1 MSQSNGQLLEAA
13 LAYARLGY
21 PVFPCAP
28 GGKTP
33 ITKHGCKDATTDE
46 KQVEAW
52 WRQTPNANIG
62 LGTTGLLV
70 IDVDGAENPWLA
82 DEPEKARTFAGTALS
97 LTPRGGRHHVFRQP
111 PGRSWG
117 NTLGKLAPKV
127 DTRGNGGYI
136 VAPPSVVDGKSYR
149 WAEGAGLDRPPGEL
163 PEPPGW
169 LAAVF
174 DNGRT
179 RTTRQLRIVQASG
192 DVEVRALAYLDSMP
206 PAISGQGGHNAT
218 YAAATALVHGFGLP
232 QDRALELLLSHYNPR
247 CQPPWTEKELRHKVE
262 DAAAKPHD
270 FPFGW
275 LRDQE
280 IDVSDGVDLSALLAK
295 STSCAV
301 PPDGK
306 DETAPSPSLAD
317 PGPLPDELL
326 RVPGF
331 VSEVMDHCLEI
342 SPYPNV
348 VMAFCGALA
357 LQAFL
362 AGRKVRDPGD
372 NRTNIYLLALAH
384 SSAGKDH
391 PRKLN
396 MQIAHQIG
404 LADSVGVGYA
414 SGEGIQDALFLTP
427 CMLFQTD
434 EIDGILQQI
443 NKAKDARHEAIMSTL
458 LTIYSTSNSVFPMR
472 RKAGK
477 ESPGVIDQ
485 PCLSL
490 FGTAIPNHYYGALSE
505 RMLTNG
511 FFARMLVLES
521 KPRQR
526 GQEPRILGIPPRV
539 IATAKWWADFHPGTG
554 NLENWHPVPRI
565 VEQTEE
571 AKGVLVEARLEAED
585 EYARA
590 EEKGD
595 PVGTTVWG
603 RVSEQ
608 TRKLALIHAVSENH
622 ESPRIGLAAVEWATR
637 FVMHQTRR
645 MLFMARSHVAVNPF
659 HADCLKAMQMLRA
672 APGKMLSH
680 SKLLKRMK
688 MDARSFQE
696 LVSTL
701 LQQGD
706 IAIEQ
711 SPQVGHGGRPTLEYR
726 LTEQAGEA

>member
-1 MSQSNGQLLEAA
+1 MTTASLSEAA

-21 PVFPCAP
+21 SVFPCAP

-33 ITKHGCKDATTDE
+33 ITRHGCKDATTDE

-52 WRQTPNANIG
+52 WRQNPNANIG
-62 LGTTGLLV
+62 LATAGLLV
-70 IDVDGAENPWLA
+70 VDVDGAENPWLA
-82 DEPEKARTFAGTALS
+82 DQPEKARELSGTAVA

-117 NTLGKLAPKV
+117 NTSGKLAPKV

-136 VAPPSVVDGKSYR
+136 VAPPSVVDGKAYR
-149 WAEGAGLDRPPGEL
+149 WANDAELNRPPGGL

-169 LAAVF
+169 LAAVL
-174 DNGRT
+174 DNGKVPAVRPC
-179 RTTRQLRIVQASG
+179 RAVSASG
-192 DVEVRALAYLDSMP
+192 DVERRALAYLDSMP
-206 PAISGQGGHNAT
+206 PAVSGQGGHNAT
-218 YAAATALVHGFGLP
+218 YAAATALVHGFGLSP
-232 QDRALELLLSHYNPR
+232 DRALELLLAHYNPR
-247 CQPPWTEKELRHKVE
+247 CQPPWTEKELRHKVD
-262 DAAAKPHD
+262 DAVTKSHD

-280 IDVSDGVDLSALLAK
+280 TDVSGGVDLSAFLAK
-295 STSCAV
+295 SSCAV
-301 PPDGK
+301 PPSDK
-306 DETAPSPSLAD
+306 RADEKSPVLAD
-317 PGPLPDELL
+317 PGPLPEEIL

-331 VSEVMDHCLEI
+331 ISEVMDHCLETA
-342 SPYPNV
+342 PYPNT

-372 NRTNIYLLALAH
+372 NRTNVYLLALAH

-396 MQIAHQIG
+396 TRIVHEVG
-404 LADSVGVGYA
+404 LADCLGGGFA
-414 SGEGIQDALFLTP
+414 SGEGVQDALFLTP
-427 CMLFQTD
+427 SMLFQTD

-443 NKAKDARHEAIMSTL
+443 NKAKDGRHEAIMGTL
-458 LTIYSTSNSVFPMR
+458 LTLYSAANGVFPMR

-485 PCLSL
+485 PCLSI

-511 FFARMLVLES
+511 FFARMIILES
-521 KPRQR
+521 GPRPR
-526 GQEPRILGIPPRV
+526 GQEPRILDLPTRV
-539 IATAKWWADFHPGTG
+539 VATAKWWADFHPATG

-571 AKGVLVEARLEAED
+571 AKRVLVEARMQAED

-590 EEKGD
+590 EKKGD

-608 TRKLALIHAVSENH
+608 TRKLALIYAVSENH
-622 ESPRIGLAAVEWATR
+622 ESPRIGLAAAEWATR
-637 FVMHQTRR
+637 FVTHQTRR
-645 MLFMARSHVAVNPF
+645 MLFMARSYVAENPF
-659 HADCLKAMQMLRA
+659 HAECLKLMQKLRA
-672 APGKMLSH
+672 SPDKTLSH

-688 MDARSFQE
+688 MDARSFHE
-696 LVSTL
+696 LISTL
-701 LQQGD
+701 VQRGD
-706 IAIEQ
+706 IDVVTTPRAG
-711 SPQVGHGGRPTLEYR
+711 SARVEYR
-726 LTEQAGEA
+726 LLEEAGDA